1 MCRVLGV
8 SRSGFYASRSRPPS
22 QVKAE
27 NEKLAEEI
35 SNIHRASFGTYG
47 SPRVHA
53 ELRHRGRRVN
63 RKRVERLMAANG
75 LQGVFR
81 RRFRGTTDSRHD
93 LPIHPNRLD
102 REFTVPRVD
111 TAWASDITYVATQEG
126 WLYLAVVMDLAS
138 RRVIGWSMADH
149 MRAELVID
157 ALTMACGHR
166 QPAPGSLHHS
176 DRGSQYAS
184 DAFQRALRARGL
196 ACSMSRRGNCH
207 DNAVVESFFGTL
219 KTELVH
225 RHQWTSRRSAR
236 SAIHDYIEIHY
247 NRRRLHSDL
256 GYPSPAEFEAR
267 LMAAT
272 AA

>member
-1 MCRVLGV
+1 MALLG
-8 SRSGFYASRSRPPS
+8 
-22 QVKAE
+22 
-27 NEKLAEEI
+27 
-35 SNIHRASFGTYG
+35 
-47 SPRVHA
+47 
-53 ELRHRGRRVN
+53 
-63 RKRVERLMAANG
+63 
-75 LQGVFR
+75 
-81 RRFRGTTDSRHD
+81 
-93 LPIHPNRLD
+93 
-102 REFTVPRVD
+102 
-111 TAWASDITYVATQEG
+111 
-126 WLYLAVVMDLAS
+126 
-138 RRVIGWSMADH
+138 
-149 MRAELVID
+149 VID

-247 NRRRLHSDL
+247 NRRRLHSHL
-256 GYPSPAEFEAR
+256 GYLSPAELGEGQ
-267 LMAAT
+267 LPQLAASERIIPAVCVKVV